1 MVISVTPIQ
10 AHKYQLLARQ
20 YFSLISLDDLS
31 SLLSQAGGGSQA
43 RAAKPTHYILH
54 PSFPPISSLPPP
66 PPRVCIVGVS

>member
-1 MVISVTPIQ
+1 MVISVTAIQ

-43 RAAKPTHYILH
+43 RAAKPTHNILH

-66 PPRVCIVGVS
+66 RVPIVGVS